1 MVSARLTAEVGG
13 RAGLMVTDPMM
24 FLDIYSEEWMDPEN
38 AAKYTP
44 PLGPVW
50 DG

>member
-1 MVSARLTAEVGG
+1 MRDGDRRYAD
-13 RAGLMVTDPMM
+13 GLTDPMT
-24 FLDIYSEEWMDPEN
+24 FLDIYSEEWSDPEN

>member
-1 MVSARLTAEVGG
+1 MKDRVEGYKDRTDSV
-13 RAGLMVTDPMM
+13 VDPMT
-24 FLDIYSEEWMDPEN
+24 FLDIYSEEWSDPEN